1 MEILDDEKSFFF
13 LKESMNGFYIL
24 RTTNYDYHLHV

>member
-1 MEILDDEKSFFF
+1 MEILDDEKSSFF
-13 LKESMNGFYIL
+13 KESMNGFYIL

>member
-13 LKESMNGFYIL
+13 KESMNGFYIL